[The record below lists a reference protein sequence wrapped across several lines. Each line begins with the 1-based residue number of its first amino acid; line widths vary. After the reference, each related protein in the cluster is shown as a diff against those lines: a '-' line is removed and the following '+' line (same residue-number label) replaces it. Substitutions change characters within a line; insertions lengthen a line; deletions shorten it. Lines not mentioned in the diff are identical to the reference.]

1 ITVTVAAAD
10 DAPVIS
16 GVYPGMRSDF
26 VSAAAATLTYT
37 LSLRDALPIFNDQA
51 STAGSNGYGSFEL
64 VGGAWTYTLDNATVQ
79 DLDAGDSVRSE
90 ERRAGTEGTTQGMT
104 VTITGADDAPVVS
117 GVFTGTLTEDGSTAS
132 GTLSISDVDGDD
144 NPQFTDQASTAGSNG
159 YGSFELV
166 GGAWTYTLDNA
177 TVQDLDAGDSV

>member
-79 DLDAGDSVRSE
+79 DLDAGDSVTDSITYT
-90 ERRAGTEGTTQGMT
+90 ATDGTTQVIT
-104 VTITGADDAPVVS
+104 VTITGANDAPVITSSAQTGTV
-117 GVFTGTLTEDGSTAS
+117 TEDGTLTAS
-132 GTLSISDVDGDD
+132 GQVTATDVD
-144 NPQFTDQASTAGSNG
+144 AGAVLTYSVNTTNG
-159 YGSFELV
+159 SYGTLALNSAT
-166 GGAWTYTLDNA
+166 GAWEYTLNNA
-177 TVQDLDAGDSV
+177 AAN